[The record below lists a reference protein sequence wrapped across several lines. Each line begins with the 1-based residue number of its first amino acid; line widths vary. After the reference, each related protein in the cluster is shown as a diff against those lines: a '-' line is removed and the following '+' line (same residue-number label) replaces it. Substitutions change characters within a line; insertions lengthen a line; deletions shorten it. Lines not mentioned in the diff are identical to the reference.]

1 MKYTEYFY
9 LVFLSSHIFVLL
21 PPSPPHDVEL
31 GEEKWTRQ
39 DLSSVERELKRELSL
54 LFLFII
60 ALSSCYQI
68 GLSLNSIGVE
78 RVWLTMD

>member
-54 LFLFII
+54 LFLFITH
-60 ALSSCYQI
+60 YH
-68 GLSLNSIGVE
+68 
-78 RVWLTMD
+78 RVIKLASR